1 MKAIHTLFGKSTR
14 ICTTIGFK
22 IVFSLAMLVMAVS
35 MELQAQVSE
44 GFYYI
49 ANKSSKVDNVA
60 NAGAYSSSTPST
72 NFYLC
77 PAIGCYYDN
86 NVDQPHLTTY
96 RTNQDQNSLWKI
108 EAVSGETNCYYLI
121 HYKTGKYLKSNE
133 TPNYNIDNGKNRK
146 VVHLEEKTDDDDS
159 FKFYIKNNSGTY
171 QIYPKVYKPGGTLT
185 DASSM
190 SLNVK
195 GDQWTCY
202 VPWNGISNG
211 IIGLFTYSGQ
221 AGSQWAL
228 ESFSSTMPC
237 ATPSIKYVDDN
248 NINISYPYSGET
260 GLTIYYT
267 TDGTAP
273 TTSSSSNAST
283 SFNISASGVVKIRA
297 FAAKTGYANSDEA
310 VLWGSAQPF
319 LIQSKEDANYYLVP
333 SGNGTNVNTSS
344 MAGEPMQ
351 WTLQNA
357 GSSTGG
363 VPYYYLVNSN
373 GNKIKYNSSDNT
385 LTLNSESEDANKF
398 CIIEDGN
405 SGEFFIIPA
414 TGASTGTNYT
424 CRAIF
429 KNNGNVASDNATAQ
443 EIKANSDDNI
453 NRLHWKL
460 RLCNEDD
467 DQKNLFA
474 NPPFTASDD
483 NETHYYYIQNVGN
496 AGYYIILPSTDDGY
510 VTTSNSS
517 SDYASSP
524 WLFKFASSDN
534 WLTYYYVIN
543 AATGKYM
550 HFNIDNGKTGDQ
562 ANVISMKDISEKN
575 AANEERFQFIMVRS
589 TTTDACYIVPKGY
602 ANNFNQSKYFGLWES
617 NPDALKSTWSRSS
630 SVNNVKWTF
639 SEATINSLYL
649 DPVVS
654 QDELGNITFT
664 HPTNACDYY
673 YTTDGTYDPTV
684 PASSETAPTAPTYKY
699 TGAFLPEVGVT
710 QIRVKAVS
718 KGNYGVTS
726 NVVTYNLSPLTQPT
740 ISFDNTTNTVTIS
753 SLSGATIY
761 YTFGTTEPIADPTV
775 NESVAHGTSPVSF
788 TISEKTYVKALAVK
802 GGFTTS
808 AVQSHVIDKV
818 ATPSRSVTPD
828 NKVTLTCA
836 TSGVT
841 FYYTIGDTDPADPTT
856 ASTRYTSPIENA
868 SGKYIKVIAVK
879 AGWITSD
886 VYSSGLIRLQCA
898 TPVIKRETGDKFSIS
913 CAYPAEGVSIYYTTG
928 STTPADPTASSNLYS
943 GPVSISSYPIIVK
956 AIAIADGY
964 DNSNIAEKT
973 ISEELTPE
981 DGYYEIAS
989 AGDFAL
995 FVTLANTSA
1004 GAAYSYRVT
1013 DDFTVSSSTAITQA
1027 FTGTFDGSYH
1037 TISGLTK
1044 PLFNSISGGTVKNVI
1059 LENANISSGN
1069 ENGNE
1074 GAICHEAEGTAK
1086 IYNCGVLSGSVSGG
1100 TNVGGLVGLIKSGS
1114 SVRVVNCYN
1123 YADVSGSDYAAG
1135 IVGKNEGTVD
1145 GATTLTGSGVRIAM
1159 CMMYG
1164 SVSSATNISPVY
1176 TGNHVDNVSKFTE
1189 YNYYLY
1195 SNERDALGNII
1206 VKIPYTAYNDQQAI
1220 AKEEYLTRFPFYR
1233 HILNTHRELAS
1244 YFLFSDYAHVDE
1256 IGHWAIKP
1264 GRDYP
1269 IVEQWEKDTQRTTID
1284 IKDNLPNTTND
1295 YAGKLLTGMGTG
1307 GYLTVNVSINGSS
1320 FTSQLPITDMDT
1332 LRYDYTYGKV
1342 VLPFANEY
1350 SGWTRDYDY
1359 ICTGWK
1365 ITNAGGATS
1374 FSAPNHD
1381 YADRSNK
1388 QKDIYDASANPYVF
1402 AQGGYYIVPD
1412 GVTSINIEANF
1423 AKAYYLSDEYYDI
1436 GYGTSYNGTGAGLG
1450 GPVPLTYHGKSVYT
1464 NLSTLLSAMDEAK
1477 NPNSQAIA
1485 LVGNFHYNVA
1495 ALGGVIFNSHT
1506 SKALTIM
1513 SVDEDNN
1520 QEPDYGWYTYM
1531 NDQSRPDV
1539 PALRFDFVPNIGI
1552 GMAAHVKGSSYYPN
1566 ISIWKAHGWFE
1577 LTETALSLMNQCEI
1591 DSRNFP
1597 EQSADGNTNRWIVN
1611 SGYFTQIVR
1620 SYNNPC
1626 DRLRFIQIGGN
1637 AYVKEFY
1644 PGNHSTK
1651 SHTNPIVPIN
1661 VTGGEIEEC
1670 CMTGYHV
1677 GGKAKGDN
1685 IWFWCA
1691 GGKIHKFLG
1700 AYMETP
1706 INSSDK
1712 QENVNMTAK
1721 VDHALISKFFGGGTS
1736 PAARITGNISVTI
1749 NNSKVD
1755 FYCGGPEF
1763 GDMATGKTVTTSAT
1777 NTVFNNFYG
1786 AGFGGTSLTYVYQNE
1801 NSGYAMGVEVEYDRP
1816 FTNYTGNDNRL
1827 SYNATYGI
1835 GTSYKFEFI
1844 PNSVGQKVVARI
1856 YLGRSQFSL
1865 ASTGSVEN
1873 TLNNCTVEE
1882 DFYGAGC
1889 QGTVNGN
1896 VVSNLTDCKIKGNA
1910 YGGGYKAESNKLP
1923 VYPITKPTYSKYYG
1937 ETGIFSEFGKVE
1949 PEEWEWVQGTSTDK
1963 NKAVESE
1970 KKLYTDEV
1978 TKINMADLGNVTG
1991 NISIT
1996 IGGDSKIGTDGDST
2010 TGSVYGGGN
2019 ESKSLANTTVTLK
2032 GNTEVLGDVFGGGNR
2047 GVVEGSARVDIKE

>member
-1 MKAIHTLFGKSTR
+1 MFGKRSR
-14 ICTTIGFK
+14 KGRNFNVKVIMA
-22 IVFSLAMLVMAVS
+22 LALLMAGGTVG
-35 MELQAQVSE
+35 AWGQVTE
-44 GFYYI
+44 GFYYL

-60 NAGAYSSSTPST
+60 NVANYNRSTPST

-96 RTNQDQNSLWKI
+96 QTNQDQNSLWKI

-133 TPNYNIDNGKNRK
+133 TPNYNIDGNKNRK
-146 VVHLEEKTDDDDS
+146 VVHLEEKSGDDDS
-159 FKFYIKNNSGTY
+159 FKFYIMDKGSSTF

-185 DASSM
+185 DASSL

-202 VPWNGISNG
+202 VPQNGISNG
-211 IIGLFTYSGQ
+211 IIGVYTYNNN

-237 ATPSIKYVDDN
+237 ATPIIKYIDDN
-248 NINISYPYSGET
+248 NINISYPYSAET
-260 GLTIYYT
+260 GITIYYT
-267 TDGTAP
+267 TDGTTP
-273 TTSSSSNAST
+273 TTSSTSNAST
-283 SFNISASGVVKIRA
+283 SFNISANGVVKVRA
-297 FAAKTGYANSDEA
+297 FAAKTGYVDSDEA
-310 VLWGSAQPF
+310 VLWGSARPF
-319 LIQSKEDANYYLVP
+319 LIQSKEDGNYYLVP
-333 SGNGTNVNTSS
+333 SVNGTNVNTSS

-357 GSSTGG
+357 GASTGS

-373 GNKIKYNSSDNT
+373 GKKVSYNSTSDA
-385 LTLNSESEDANKF
+385 LTLNEESADANKF
-398 CIIEDGN
+398 CIVEDGN
-405 SGEFFIIPA
+405 SGEYFIIPA
-414 TGASTGTNYT
+414 TGASTGTNLV
-424 CRAIF
+424 CKSVF

-443 EIKANSDDNI
+443 DVKANTDDNI
-453 NRLHWKL
+453 NRSHWILKV
-460 RLCNEDD
+460 CNAEA
-467 DQKNLFA
+467 DQKSLFA
-474 NPPFTASDD
+474 NPPFSASDD
-483 NETHYYYIQNVGN
+483 DETHYYYIQNVGN
-496 AGYYIILPSTDDGY
+496 TGYYIIPPSTDDGY
-510 VTTSNSS
+510 ATTSNAS
-517 SDYASSP
+517 SDYTSNP
-524 WLFKFASSDN
+524 WLFKVASTDN
-534 WLTYYYVIN
+534 WLTYYYIIN

-550 HFNIDNGKTGDQ
+550 YFNPGNTETGDKT
-562 ANVISMKDISEKN
+562 NTVSMKDLSESTPETTDKY
-575 AANEERFQFIMVRS
+575 QFIMVRS

-602 ANNFNQSKYFGLWES
+602 ANNFYQNKYYGLLENS
-617 NPDALKSTWSRSS
+617 GAALKSTWSRVSS
-630 SVNNVKWTF
+630 GNNVKWTF
-639 SEATINSLYL
+639 SEATITSLYL
-649 DPVVS
+649 DPIVS

-673 YTTDGTYDPTV
+673 YTTDGATDPTV

-726 NVVTYNLSPLTQPT
+726 NVVTYNLPQLPLPT
-740 ISFDNTTNTVTIS
+740 IAFDNATNTVTVS
-753 SLSGATIY
+753 SISGATIY
-761 YTFGTTEPIADPTV
+761 YTSGTTEPIADPTV
-775 NESVAHGTSPVSF
+775 GESVAHGTSPVSF
-788 TISEKTYVKALAVK
+788 TISEKTYVKALAMK

-818 ATPSRSVTPD
+818 ATPSKVVTPD

-841 FYYTIGDTDPADPTT
+841 FYYTIGDTEPADPTT
-856 ASTRYTSPIENA
+856 ASTRYTLPIENA

-879 AGWITSD
+879 DGWITSD
-886 VYSSGLIRLQCA
+886 VYSSGQIRMQCA
-898 TPVIKRETGDKFSIS
+898 TPVIKRETGNKFSIS

-928 STTPADPTASSNLYS
+928 STTPADPTAGSSSYS
-943 GPVSISSYPIIVK
+943 EPVSISGYPIIIK

-964 DNSNIAEKT
+964 DNSVIAEKRL
-973 ISEELTPE
+973 EEGLAEE

-995 FVTLANTSA
+995 FVSQANTA
-1004 GAAYSYRVT
+1004 EGAANNYRLTT
-1013 DDFTVSSSTAITQA
+1013 DITVSNATAITTA
-1027 FTGTFDGSYH
+1027 FSGTFDGGFH
-1037 TISGLTK
+1037 TISGLTS

-1059 LENANISSGN
+1059 LEDANIGSGN

-1123 YADVSGSDYAAG
+1123 YADVSGSDCAAG

-1145 GATTLTGSGVRIAM
+1145 GTTTLTGTGVRIAM

-1164 SVSSATNISPVY
+1164 SVSGATNISPVY

-1195 SNERDALGNII
+1195 SNERDASGNIV
-1206 VKIPYTAYNDQQAI
+1206 VKVPYTAYNDQQAI

-1264 GRDYP
+1264 GQDYP
-1269 IVEQWEKDTQRTTID
+1269 IVEQWEKDTKRTTID

-1295 YAGKLLTGMGTG
+1295 YAGKLLTSMGTG

-1350 SGWTRDYDY
+1350 SGWIRDYDY

-1374 FSAPNHD
+1374 FSAPDHNH
-1381 YADRSNK
+1381 ADRSNK
-1388 QKDIYDASANPYVF
+1388 QKDIYDASDNPYVF

-1436 GYGTSYNGTGAGLG
+1436 GYGTSYNATVAGLG
-1450 GPVPLTYHGKSVYT
+1450 GSVPLTYHGKTVYT
-1464 NLSTLLSAMDEAK
+1464 NLNTLLTDMSASK
-1477 NPNSQAIA
+1477 NPNNQAIA

-1506 SKALTIM
+1506 GKALTIM

-1520 QEPDYGWYTYM
+1520 QEPDYGWFTYM

-1566 ISIWKAHGWFE
+1566 IAIWKAHGWFE

-1591 DSRNFP
+1591 DSHNFP
-1597 EQSADGNTNRWIVN
+1597 AQTEDGNTNRWIVN

-1620 SYNNPC
+1620 SFNNPC
-1626 DRLRFIQIGGN
+1626 DRLRYIQIGGN

-1644 PGNHSTK
+1644 PGNHSTRT
-1651 SHTNPIVPIN
+1651 HTNPIIPIN

-1706 INSSDK
+1706 VNSSNNE
-1712 QENVNMTAK
+1712 ENVNMTAK
-1721 VDHALISKFFGGGTS
+1721 VDHALIGRFFGGGTS
-1736 PAARITGNISVTI
+1736 SAARITGNISVTI
-1749 NNSKVD
+1749 SNSKVD

-1777 NTVFNNFYG
+1777 NTVFNNYYG

-1801 NSGYAMGVEVEYDRP
+1801 NQGYAMGAEVEYDRS
-1816 FTNYTGNDNRL
+1816 FTNYTGNGNRL
-1827 SYNATYGI
+1827 NYNATYGI
-1835 GTSYKFEFI
+1835 GTCYKFEFI
-1844 PNSVGQKVVARI
+1844 PNSVGQKLVARI

-1873 TLNNCTVEE
+1873 TLNNCTVNE

-1889 QGTVNGN
+1889 QGTVNGD
-1896 VVSNLTDCKIKGNA
+1896 VISNLTDCKIKGNA
-1910 YGGGYKAESNKLP
+1910 FGGGYKAESNKLP
-1923 VYPITKPTYSKYYG
+1923 VYPTTKPTYSKYYG

-1963 NKAVESE
+1963 NKAVEAE
-1970 KKLYTDEV
+1970 KKLYTDEAN
-1978 TKINMADLGNVTG
+1978 KINMADLGNVTG
-1991 NISIT
+1991 DISIT
-1996 IGGDSKIGTDGDST
+1996 IGGDSKIGTARDST

-2019 ESKSLANTTVTLK
+2019 ESKSLGNTTVTLK

-2047 GVVEGSARVDIKE
+2047 GLVEGSATVNITE